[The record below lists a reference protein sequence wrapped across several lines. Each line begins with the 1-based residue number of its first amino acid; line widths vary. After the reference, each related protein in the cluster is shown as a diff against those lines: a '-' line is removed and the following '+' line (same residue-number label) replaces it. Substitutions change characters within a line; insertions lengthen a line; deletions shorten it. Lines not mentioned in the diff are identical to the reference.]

1 MEEKKWSIILSV
13 LFLLFVYVLIHFEI
27 NARNIENSVQKL
39 QDREV
44 EPKKKLHFVL
54 ISQEFD
60 NPYWRKVQE
69 GADVAAEKYGVNVEY
84 IGPLRTSPE
93 EQIKLLEKAIAS
105 QVDGII
111 VQSLDEN
118 TFSPVINKA
127 VSQHIPVITIDTDAP
142 KSKRIAYVGT
152 NNFNAGEQLGRVVV
166 EETGGVGKI
175 GVIIGSE
182 KSESQQARLNGFL
195 NVVKKNPNLVVKEI
209 ESSNISIIQAKLQ
222 AENMMRNNKDI
233 SIMVGTSAL
242 DAIGILNASKNL
254 KLNQV
259 EIFGFDNIEGTLQAV
274 QDDSIKA
281 TVIQKPYEM
290 GYQSV
295 GLLIDSL
302 HGKAIHKENFTP
314 TEVVTKETLIRRRNV
329 EN

>member
-1 MEEKKWSIILSV
+1 MEEKKWVISLSV

-27 NARNIENSVQKL
+27 NANNIEKSVQKL
-39 QDREV
+39 QNREV
-44 EPKKKLHFVL
+44 ETNKKLHFVL

-60 NPYWRKVQE
+60 NPYWRKVQQ
-69 GADVAAEKYGVNVEY
+69 GADVAAKNYGVNVEY

-111 VQSLDEN
+111 VQSLDEK
-118 TFSPVINKA
+118 TFAPVINKA
-127 VSQHIPVITIDTDAP
+127 VSQQIPVITIDTDAP

-152 NNFNAGEQLGRVVV
+152 NNFDAGEQLGRIVA
-166 EETGGVGKI
+166 EETNGVGKI
-175 GVIIGSE
+175 GIIIGSE
-182 KSESQQARLNGFL
+182 KSESQQMRLNGFL
-195 NVVKKNPNLVVKEI
+195 SVVRNYPKLIVKDVV
-209 ESSNISIIQAKLQ
+209 SSNISIIQAKLQ
-222 AENMMRNNKDI
+222 AESMLRNNKDI

-274 QDDSIKA
+274 QNESIKA

-290 GYQSV
+290 GFQSV
-295 GLLIDSL
+295 RLLIDSL
-302 HGKAIHKENFTP
+302 HGKAINKENFTP

>member
-1 MEEKKWSIILSV
+1 MEEKKWSISLSL

-27 NARNIENSVQKL
+27 NANNIENAVQKL
-39 QDREV
+39 QGREV
-44 EPKKKLHFVL
+44 DSKKKLHFVL

-60 NPYWRKVQE
+60 NPYWRKVQQ
-69 GADVAAEKYGVNVEY
+69 GANVAAKNSNVNVEY

-111 VQSLDEN
+111 VQSLDEK
-118 TFSPVINKA
+118 TFAPVIDKA

-152 NNFNAGEQLGRVVV
+152 NNFSAGEQLGKIVAAK
-166 EETGGVGKI
+166 TNGVGKI
-175 GVIIGSE
+175 GIIIGSE
-182 KSESQQARLNGFL
+182 KSESQQMRLNGFL
-195 NVVKKNPNLVVKEI
+195 NVVKKYPKLQVKAI
-209 ESSNISIIQAKLQ
+209 ETSNISIIQAKLQ
-222 AENMMRNNKDI
+222 AENMLRNNTDV

-254 KLNQV
+254 KLNKI
-259 EIFGFDNIEGTLQAV
+259 EIFGFDDIEGTLQAV
-274 QDDSIKA
+274 RNESIRA

-290 GYQSV
+290 GLQSV
-295 GLLIDSL
+295 RLLIDSL
-302 HGKAIHKENFTP
+302 QGKVIEKENFTP
-314 TEVVTKETLIRRRNV
+314 TEVVTKETLARRRNV